1 MKKKI
6 LIPLFMLAMAFSV
19 SSFAQGPGEPPHPN
33 EGNNPTQSGNTPVGG
48 GASIDGGLG
57 ILLLAGAAY
66 GGWSLRYAR
75 NGHAEKQL

>member
-19 SSFAQGPGEPPHPN
+19 SAFAQPGDPPPPN
-33 EGNNPTQSGNTPVGG
+33 GGGDPTQSGNTPVGG
-48 GASIDGGLG
+48 CAPIDGGLG

-66 GGWSLRYAR
+66 GGWSLRCAR
-75 NGHAEKQL
+75 NDHSVKQL